1 MSGTTTTATDRKN
14 ELLQKAQAIA
24 DRALN
29 DGDRPF
35 TDEERVEIKGYID
48 GATKI
53 VEQVK
58 AAKSDRDLVG
68 AMKALGG
75 VDPGEPISETDAK
88 ALNDQ
93 SLGGARVGIDVD
105 SKSLGDKFVESE
117 SYKSFV
123 ARHPNGAGRDTRIAL
138 DPLHVAGAKALLG
151 PVQMPGMVPVDARGP
166 QGPFVWGRQLM
177 LRDVITSGSTT
188 SDVVEFARQLA
199 MTNAAAPVPTTLV
212 DADDATPT
220 TAEGFKPQSIFT
232 FEKVTQNVKTIA
244 HWLAAT
250 KRSLSDVGQLRT
262 LIDSFLRFGLEEEL
276 EDQII
281 SGDGTGEN
289 FPGITTTSGVQAQAF
304 SVNSIETIRKA
315 ITKVSLVGRARPTA
329 VAIHPSDDEALD
341 LAKDTQNRY
350 YGNGPF
356 GTGPSTIWGLPRV
369 VTEAVPVGWAY
380 VADWRFAALWDR
392 EDAVITATDSHKD
405 FFVRNLIAVLAEL
418 RAAFGII
425 RPAAFVIADLTA

>member
-1 MSGTTTTATDRKN
+1 
-14 ELLQKAQAIA
+14 
-24 DRALN
+24 
-29 DGDRPF
+29 
-35 TDEERVEIKGYID
+35 
-48 GATKI
+48 
-53 VEQVK
+53 
-58 AAKSDRDLVG
+58 
-68 AMKALGG
+68 MKALGG
-75 VDPGEPISETDAK
+75 YEPGETISESDAK
-88 ALNDQ
+88 ALNDV
-93 SLGGARVGIDVD
+93 SLGGATVGTDG
-105 SKSLGDKFVESE
+105 SAKSLGDAFVE
-117 SYKSFV
+117 
-123 ARHPNGAGRDTRIAL
+123 HPAFKELLERTPNLATSRDVRVQI
-138 DPLHVAGAKALLG
+138 DPMHVKGVKALLG
-151 PVQMPGMVPVDARGP
+151 PTQLPGMVGVDSRGP
-166 QGPFVWGRQLM
+166 QGPYVWGRTLM
-177 LRDVITSGSTT
+177 LRNVITVGSTT

-199 MTNAAAPVPTTLV
+199 QTNNAAPVPTTAT

-276 EDQII
+276 EDQVI

-289 FPGITTTSGVQAQAF
+289 FPGIMTTSGVQAQAF
-304 SVNSIETIRKA
+304 STNVIETIRKA
-315 ITKVSLVGRARPTA
+315 ITKVGTVGRARPTA
-329 VAIHPSDDEALD
+329 VALHPTDDEGLD
-341 LAKDTQNRY
+341 LAKDSQNRY

-369 VTEAVPVGWAY
+369 VTEAVPVGNAI

-392 EDAVITATDSHKD
+392 EDAIITATDSHKD